1 MQGGAGGRE
10 GRGGE
15 EGKARVPSVAH
26 ADAGVLHHPSQGGG
40 GGGREGGREGG
51 GEPTG
56 GGGDHGR
63 SGGGGRLG
71 VRVVWGR
78 ERGEERGWGRGR
90 GAAGSLGE
98 VAGRR
103 GGVVGLTVPRAVR
116 IRVSLALATALAAAA
131 ATALTDVAP
140 LTPKG
145 VRYKGRVRRR
155 LIEAGVEAGLSPS
168 YSMVGVGRVGKVV
181 FRDLEAR
188 LWGVQRSVGQRG

>member
-1 MQGGAGGRE
+1 
-10 GRGGE
+10 
-15 EGKARVPSVAH
+15 
-26 ADAGVLHHPSQGGG
+26 
-40 GGGREGGREGG
+40 
-51 GEPTG
+51 
-56 GGGDHGR
+56 
-63 SGGGGRLG
+63 
-71 VRVVWGR
+71 VRIVWGR
-78 ERGEERGWGRGR
+78 ERGEQGGGGRRR

-116 IRVSLALATALAAAA
+116 IRASQALATALAAAA
-131 ATALTDVAP
+131 ATALANVGP

-181 FRDLEAR
+181 LRILEAR
-188 LWGVQRSVGQRG
+188 LCGAQRSVGQRG